1 MKGCRRLFA
10 LWILLCLVSLRGEG
24 EAPSASAG
32 GVVSLSPALTELA
45 FYLGGGEQ
53 LVGRS
58 SACDYPE
65 EAKALPVMG
74 DFALPE
80 LERIL
85 AASPRVVVSNDL
97 VNPSV
102 ARALESRGIALELL
116 PCRSV
121 GEYLRMVERMG
132 ELLGRREAA
141 QRECARVQEFLS
153 EASSW
158 EAIPGKVGIFVWSSP
173 VILAGEGTFC
183 QEVLRLAGGT
193 PLDFQGRSG
202 FFTPGNEW
210 LLGENPRV
218 VLVFREPTSLPL
230 QKALEGLRGRMV
242 RFPQEDLLLRPSPR
256 WTEGVRRLRGML
268 LRGNP
273 E

>member
-1 MKGCRRLFA
+1 MIGRLTALGLLFFLAFA
-10 LWILLCLVSLRGEG
+10 ALRGE
-24 EAPSASAG
+24 EAPSSSGG

-65 EAKALPVMG
+65 EAEALPVMG
-74 DFALPE
+74 DFALPD

-116 PCRSV
+116 SCRS
-121 GEYLRMVERMG
+121 GEEYCRMVERMG
-132 ELLGRREAA
+132 ELLGRTDAA
-141 QRECARVQEFLS
+141 QVECARVREFLK
-153 EASSW
+153 ETTAW
-158 EAIPGKVGIFVWSSP
+158 TAIPGKVGIFVWTSP

-183 QEVLRLAGGT
+183 QELLRLAGGT

-218 VLVFREPTSLPL
+218 VLVFREPGSLPL

-256 WTEGVRRLRGML
+256 WTEGVRMLREML
-268 LRGNP
+268 SGANAP
-273 E
+273 

>member
-1 MKGCRRLFA
+1 MIGRRRLFA
-10 LWILLCLVSLRGEG
+10 LMILLCLTALRGE
-24 EAPSASAG
+24 EALSPSGG

-53 LVGRS
+53 LVGCS

-74 DFALPE
+74 DFALPD

-102 ARALESRGIALELL
+102 TRALESRWISLEVLS
-116 PCRSV
+116 CRSV
-121 GEYLRMVERMG
+121 EEYCRMVERMG
-132 ELLGRREAA
+132 ELLGRSDAA
-141 QRECARVQEFLS
+141 QSECARVREFLK
-153 EASSW
+153 EAKAW
-158 EAIPGKVGIFVWSSP
+158 MAIPGKVGIFVWTSP

-183 QEVLRLAGGT
+183 QELLRLAGGT
-193 PLDFQGRSG
+193 PLDFQDRSG

-218 VLVFREPTSLPL
+218 VLVFREPGSLPL

-256 WTEGVRRLRGML
+256 WTQGVRMLREML
-268 LRGNP
+268 GGAEAP
-273 E
+273 